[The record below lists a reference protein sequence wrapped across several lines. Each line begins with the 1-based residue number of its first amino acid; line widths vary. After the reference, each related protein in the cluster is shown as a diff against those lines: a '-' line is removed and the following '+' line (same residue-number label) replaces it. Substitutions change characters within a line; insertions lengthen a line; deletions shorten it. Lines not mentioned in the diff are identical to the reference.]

1 MPNPPSMHQLRRMAR
16 CVMGAGQFQAHP
28 IACQLHGNPEAL
40 HWLTPS
46 NQPHAVI
53 GAACMSKNPREK
65 GLFMC
70 CTPRVNAVRSRRHQ
84 PLPRRRLQAAGLYRW
99 RTSPLDL
106 ALAALSGPLIGVV
119 LIGGIRLL
127 AVPLTV
133 LLGLWCA
140 ARVLLAVVRGLW
152 LAWERGRGR
161 Y

>member
-1 MPNPPSMHQLRRMAR
+1 MPVLHTWHENRPTKDLIMPNPPSKHQLRRMAR
-16 CVMGAGQFQAHP
+16 CVMGAGQFQA
-28 IACQLHGNPEAL
+28 
-40 HWLTPS
+40 
-46 NQPHAVI
+46 
-53 GAACMSKNPREK
+53 R
-65 GLFMC
+65 
-70 CTPRVNAVRSRRHQ
+70 TPRVNAVRSRRHR

-106 ALAALSGPLIGVV
+106 ALAALSGPLIGVA
-119 LIGGIRLL
+119 LIWGIRLL

>member
-1 MPNPPSMHQLRRMAR
+1 MPNPPSKHQLLRMAR
-16 CVMGAGQFQAHP
+16 YVMGAGQFQA
-28 IACQLHGNPEAL
+28 
-40 HWLTPS
+40 
-46 NQPHAVI
+46 
-53 GAACMSKNPREK
+53 
-65 GLFMC
+65 
-70 CTPRVNAVRSRRHQ
+70 CTPRVNVVRSRRHR

-106 ALAALSGPLIGVV
+106 ALAALSGPLIGW
-119 LIGGIRLL
+119 GIRLL